1 MYNWKKKHD
10 QGKLIYQKIPSYH
23 EKNKI
28 ISGCMYNQMQ
38 KYIWNFIV
46 KSCIA
51 IIYEHQDLLL
61 LVSINSKSTM
71 IQDQVL
77 NLFTICQRS
86 LDQFDIVR
94 YYITWVST
102 FGHEVYF
109 IMDPDLYSSVFHLN

>member
-1 MYNWKKKHD
+1 
-10 QGKLIYQKIPSYH
+10 
-23 EKNKI
+23 
-28 ISGCMYNQMQ
+28 MYNQMQ

-102 FGHEVYF
+102 FGHKVYF
-109 IMDPDLYSSVFHLN
+109 IMDPDLYSGVFHLN